1 MAVVRVPSPLQR
13 LVGNQ
18 RVVPAQGGTLA
29 ELIDDLEGRYPG
41 IRARL
46 VDDQGALLSF
56 VNVFVDNEDVRFLQG
71 LQTPVSDNT
80 EVSIVPAMA
89 GGHAR

>member
-1 MAVVRVPSPLQR
+1 MAVVRVPTPLRR

-18 RVVPAQGGTLA
+18 RAVSAQGATLA
-29 ELIDDLEGRYPG
+29 DLIVDLERQFPG

-46 VDDQGALLSF
+46 VDDEGNLLSF
-56 VNVFVDNEDVRFLQG
+56 VNIFVDNEDVRFLQG
-71 LQTPVSDNT
+71 LRTPVSDTT

-89 GGHAR
+89 GGA

>member
-18 RVVPAQGGTLA
+18 RTVPAQGSTLG
-29 ELIDDLEGRYPG
+29 ELIDDLERQYPG

-46 VDDQGALLSF
+46 VDERGELLSF
-56 VNVFVDNEDVRFLQG
+56 VNVFVDNEDVRFLHG
-71 LQTPVSDNT
+71 LRTPVEPSS

-89 GGHAR
+89 GG

>member
-18 RVVPAQGGTLA
+18 RTVPAQGSTLG
-29 ELIDDLEGRYPG
+29 ELIDDLERRFPG

-46 VDDQGALLSF
+46 VDERGEVLSF
-56 VNVFVDNEDVRFLQG
+56 VNIFVDNEDVRFLQG
-71 LQTPVSDNT
+71 LHTPIAATT

-89 GGHAR
+89 GG